1 MIRAVIDPV
10 PVGRRPSPF
19 AAAALGLLFPGLGH
33 LYAGSPMRAL
43 AYAAPAFLGLSLL
56 GGVLVSG
63 AGRQSLVASIF
74 SPDTLQ
80 VILALDALVF
90 LYRLAAIVDGYRVAR
105 RRSLTPTPRGR
116 RPRSALQPLSVAGL
130 ASVVLALGLGHA
142 AVARDDRIA
151 YDTLTAITSPD
162 SGPGLSSPSGVP
174 TATDASG
181 AVAGASSPPS
191 SGPTAAEAA
200 APSPAPSALPWNGTG
215 RLNVLIVG
223 TDQRP
228 PDTTFNTDTMIVASI
243 DPTTGAIAMFSVPRD
258 TVGVPLPPSWP
269 AAAQWGGV
277 YPQKINILWTKAVA
291 SPGLFPFPDATRG
304 PEALKGALG
313 QLLGIPIRYYVSVN
327 FAGFR
332 SVVDTLG
339 GAMID
344 VQIPVEDYHFP
355 TDNGRG
361 AIKLYVPP
369 GFQLMTGEEALVY
382 ARARHQTND
391 FDRSQRQQRVIVSIR
406 QQTDLLSLLDPNR
419 LDALSTALRSAI
431 HTDFPATQLPELVSL
446 LESVDTSNLRSTV
459 FTPPVY
465 QVECNDPSLS
475 CYYSLA
481 PKVAAIQQAVRHA
494 FTLDPALARS
504 RQKLASENGRV
515 WVLGGAGI
523 AGQAGSIADY
533 LDYLGVPALVPPQN
547 GGRAVG
553 ASHATTVVTFYNGA
567 EQRLPETVRVL
578 EATFGVAIATR
589 TDPSVTVDVIV
600 ITGTHTPALVVPS
613 G

>member
-1 MIRAVIDPV
+1 MLRAVIDPA
-10 PVGRRPSPF
+10 PVIRRPSPF

-33 LYAGSPMRAL
+33 LYAGRPMRAL
-43 AYAAPAFLGLSLL
+43 AYAAPAFLGLALL

-63 AGRQSLVASIF
+63 LGRQSLVASAF

-80 VILALDALVF
+80 AILLLDALVF

-105 RRSLTPTPRGR
+105 ELSLPPTKRGR
-116 RPRSALQPLSVAGL
+116 RARAALQPLSVAGL
-130 ASVVLALGLGHA
+130 AAVVLALGLGHA
-142 AVARDDRIA
+142 ALARDDRIA
-151 YDTLTAITSPD
+151 YDTLTAITSTD
-162 SGPGLSSPSGVP
+162 GTVGLSGPS
-174 TATDASG
+174 ATPAG
-181 AVAGASSPPS
+181 TAGAAAAAETPSPTS
-191 SGPTAAEAA
+191 SGPTASATTS
-200 APSPAPSALPWNGTG
+200 PSPVPSAIPWNGTG

-228 PDTTFNTDTMIVASI
+228 PDPTFNTDTMIVASI
-243 DPTTGAIAMFSVPRD
+243 DPTSGAIAMFSIPRD
-258 TVGVPLPPSWP
+258 TVGVPLPASWP

-277 YPQKINILWTKAVA
+277 YPAKINSLWTKAVG

-313 QLLGIPIRYYVSVN
+313 QLLGSPIRYYVSVN

-332 SVVDTLG
+332 SVIDTLG
-339 GAMID
+339 GVMID
-344 VQIPVEDYHFP
+344 VQIPVQDYSFP
-355 TDNGRG
+355 TDDGRG

-369 GFQLMTGEEALVY
+369 GFQLMSGEEALIY

-391 FDRSQRQQRVIVSIR
+391 FDRSQRQQRVIVSVR
-406 QQTDLLSLLDPNR
+406 AQTDLLSLLDPNR
-419 LDALSTALRSAI
+419 LQAISDALRTSV
-431 HTDFPATQLPELVSL
+431 HTDFPATQLPALISL

-465 QVECNDPSLS
+465 QVECNDPSLA
-475 CYYSLA
+475 CYYSLS
-481 PKVAAIQQAVRHA
+481 PKVAAIQQAVRDA
-494 FTLDPALARS
+494 FTVDPALERS
-504 RQKLASENGRV
+504 RQLLASENGRV

-523 AGQAGSIADY
+523 AGQAGSISDY
-533 LDYLGVPALVPPQN
+533 LDYLGVPALVPPVN
-547 GGRAVG
+547 GGRAPG
-553 ASHATTVVTFYNGA
+553 PRHPTTVVTFYNGA
-567 EQRLPETVRVL
+567 EQRLPETARVL
-578 EATFGVAIATR
+578 KATFGVPITTR